1 MNICIISLNP
11 GVDRILYLNAT
22 TALGG
27 LNRVDHSLVCQGSK
41 GANLSIMLKTLG
53 ADPHYFTF
61 TGGEFGAICDAF
73 TESAGVK
80 SHLCK
85 TKCGVRMNTKV
96 IDTQG
101 NYTEFNER
109 GGAVT
114 ADELQRLFDMIFDEK
129 NPKFDL
135 AVITGSFPQG
145 VENSVYNLLTNKFN
159 EQGVHVILDADGEGM
174 REGLRARPSLI
185 KPNRRELGGIVG
197 KREDE
202 LLNDADVIDA
212 CRQVKKDYGCDI
224 ICTLDADGALYY
236 GGDGEEIVR
245 VPAARVEAKG
255 FTGAGDTFLAA
266 FIYKRFVEGSEI
278 SDSMLFA
285 TAAAGAKVRKE
296 GTELPTSEEVE
307 EVMTALRAGYEL

>member
-11 GVDRILYLNAT
+11 GIDRILYLT
-22 TALGG
+22 EPTSLGG

-53 ADPHYFTF
+53 ADPHYFSF
-61 TGGEFGAICDAF
+61 TGGEFGAICDSF

-109 GGAVT
+109 GGKISPE
-114 ADELQRLFDMIFDEK
+114 ELQEIIDMIFDEK

-145 VENSVYNLLTNKFN
+145 VENSVYNLLTTKFN
-159 EQGVHVILDADGEGM
+159 EQGVGVILDADGE
-174 REGLRARPSLI
+174 RLLEGLRAKPSLI

-202 LLNDADVIDA
+202 LLNDEAVIEA
-212 CRQVKKDYGCDI
+212 CRQVKESYGCNI
-224 ICTLDADGALYY
+224 ICTLDADGSLYY
-236 GGDGEEIVR
+236 GGDQKEEIVR
-245 VPAARVEAKG
+245 VPAAQVEAKG

-266 FIYKRFVEGSEI
+266 FIYKRFVERSEI

-285 TAAAGAKVRKE
+285 TAAAGAKVKKE

-307 EVMTALRAGYEL
+307 EVFRTLSEIQ

>member
-1 MNICIISLNP
+1 M
-11 GVDRILYLNAT
+11 
-22 TALGG
+22 
-27 LNRVDHSLVCQGSK
+27 
-41 GANLSIMLKTLG
+41 KTLG

-61 TGGEFGAICDAF
+61 TGGEFGAVCDAY

-80 SHLCK
+80 SHLCE

-109 GGAVT
+109 GGPISPE
-114 ADELQRLFDMIFDEK
+114 ELQQLMGMIFDKK

-145 VENSVYNLLTNKFN
+145 VESSVYNLMTTKFN
-159 EQGVHVILDADGEGM
+159 EIGVPVILDADGEGM
-174 REGLRARPSLI
+174 MEGLRARPSLI

-202 LLNDADVIDA
+202 LLNDEDVIKA
-212 CRQVKKDYGCDI
+212 CRRVKKEYGCDV

-236 GGDGEEIVR
+236 GCDGEAAR
-245 VPAARVEAKG
+245 VPAAPVEAKG

-266 FIYKRFVEGSEI
+266 FIYKRFVEGADI
-278 SDSMLFA
+278 PASMLFA

-307 EVMTALRAGYEL
+307 EVFRTLSEIFTLRVSDIHASRE

>member
-1 MNICIISLNP
+1 MNICIITLNP
-11 GVDRILYLNAT
+11 GVDRILYLNAP

-27 LNRVDHSLVCQGSK
+27 LNRTDHSLVCHGSK

-80 SHLCK
+80 SHLCE

-109 GGAVT
+109 GSPVT
-114 ADELQRLFDMIFDEK
+114 DDELQQLIGMIFDEK

-145 VENSVYNLLTNKFN
+145 VENSVYNLLITRFN
-159 EQGVHVILDADGEGM
+159 SIGVPVVLDADGVGM
-174 REGLRARPSLI
+174 REGLRARPALI

-202 LLNDADVIDA
+202 LLNDEAVIDA
-212 CRQVKKDYGCDI
+212 CRRVKNDYGCDV

-236 GGDGEEIVR
+236 GGGGTAVR
-245 VPAARVEAKG
+245 VPAARVEARG

-266 FIYKRFVEGSEI
+266 FIYKRFVLGGDI
-278 SDSMLFA
+278 PASMLFA
-285 TAAAGAKVRKE
+285 TAAAGAKVKKE
-296 GTELPTSEEVE
+296 GTELPTREEVFLTLSE
-307 EVMTALRAGYEL
+307 IQ

>member
-11 GVDRILYLNAT
+11 GIDRILYLAEPT
-22 TALGG
+22 SLGG

-53 ADPHYFTF
+53 ADPHYFSF
-61 TGGEFGAICDAF
+61 TGGEFGAICDGF

-109 GGAVT
+109 GGKISPE
-114 ADELQRLFDMIFDEK
+114 ELQELFDMIFDEK
-129 NPKFDL
+129 NLKFDL

-145 VENSVYNLLTNKFN
+145 VENSVYNLLTTKFN
-159 EQGVHVILDADGEGM
+159 EQGVGVILDADGE
-174 REGLRARPSLI
+174 RLLEGLRAKPSLI

-202 LLNDADVIDA
+202 LLNDEVVIEA
-212 CRQVKKDYGCDI
+212 CRLVKKEYGCDI
-224 ICTLDADGALYY
+224 ICTLDADGSLYY
-236 GGDGEEIVR
+236 GDGEAVR
-245 VPAARVEAKG
+245 VPAAQVEAKG

-266 FIYKRFVEGSEI
+266 FIYKRFVECSEI

-285 TAAAGAKVRKE
+285 TAAAGAKVKKE

-307 EVMTALRAGYEL
+307 EVFRTLSEIQ